1 MKNAA
6 KETAI
11 IFDDYLIELY
21 CSKTGLPQAS
31 YHEMIKSWDR
41 ISETLDSFNELL
53 SRIQTSKQSRHKH
66 LAMREL
72 QSISNMMQTFEM
84 TYKIR
89 CIDSVPDAIR
99 DYQPP
104 PPPQVYKEK

>member
-1 MKNAA
+1 MKENPLLS
-6 KETAI
+6 ERE
-11 IFDDYLIELY
+11 LMELY
-21 CSKTGLPQAS
+21 CSKTGLPETS
-31 YHEMIKSWDR
+31 YREMITSWER

-72 QSISNMMQTFEM
+72 QSISNMMKSFEM
-84 TYKIR
+84 TYKIK

-104 PPPQVYKEK
+104 PPASSI